1 MEWIVC
7 DVIYMVKKDIYLLKL
22 HAGPLNM
29 MAEVVSTSPIY
40 KDDRLHPIQDAKY
53 LVNKNESRPVKVI
66 CASEYSASHW
76 LSQKRICSH
85 QLRQPSLLPAT

>member
-29 MAEVVSTSPIY
+29 MAEVVSTGNG
-40 KDDRLHPIQDAKY
+40 A
-53 LVNKNESRPVKVI
+53 N
-66 CASEYSASHW
+66 
-76 LSQKRICSH
+76 
-85 QLRQPSLLPAT
+85 LLI

>member
-7 DVIYMVKKDIYLLKL
+7 DVIYMVKKDICLLKL

-29 MAEVVSTSPIY
+29 IAEVVSTGPIY
-40 KDDRLHPIQDAKY
+40 KDDRLYPIKDAKY

-66 CASEYSASHW
+66 CASEYSASYW
-76 LSQKRICSH
+76 LSKKRICSH

>member
-22 HAGPLNM
+22 NAGPLNM

-40 KDDRLHPIQDAKY
+40 KDDRLHPVKDAKY
-53 LVNKNESRPVKVI
+53 LVNKNESSPVKVI
-66 CASEYSASHW
+66 CASQYSASHW
-76 LSQKRICSH
+76 LSQKRICSY
-85 QLRQPSLLPAT
+85 QSRQPSLLPAT

>member
-7 DVIYMVKKDIYLLKL
+7 DVIYMEKKDIYLLKL

-29 MAEVVSTSPIY
+29 MAEVVSTGKIY
-40 KDDRLHPIQDAKY
+40 KNDRLHPIKDAKY

-66 CASEYSASHW
+66 CASEYSVSYW

-85 QLRQPSLLPAT
+85 QLRQPSLLAT

>member
-40 KDDRLHPIQDAKY
+40 KDDRLHPIKDA
-53 LVNKNESRPVKVI
+53 
-66 CASEYSASHW
+66 
-76 LSQKRICSH
+76 
-85 QLRQPSLLPAT
+85 